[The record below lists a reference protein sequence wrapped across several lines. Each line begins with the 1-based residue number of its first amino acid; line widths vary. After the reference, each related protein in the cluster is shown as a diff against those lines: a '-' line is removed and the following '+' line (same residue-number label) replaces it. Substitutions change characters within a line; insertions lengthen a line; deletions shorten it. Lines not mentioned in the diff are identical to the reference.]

1 MNSTSNPRS
10 REDLVKE
17 YKTLLRELVDL
28 RPSGTRQKIAETL
41 GKHKSFVSQITN
53 PAYPVPIPAGDV
65 PVIVKVCHLSPDERQ
80 RFLAAYAAAHPSR
93 TAGAAAGPQRKGTD
107 GGGRQ
112 ITISLPELGDP
123 EFEQYLEETI
133 RQTARRLIG
142 LATRRRGKK

>member
-1 MNSTSNPRS
+1 MNSSSNPQS
-10 REDLVKE
+10 REDLVKT

-80 RFLAAYAAAHPSR
+80 RFLAAYAAAHPNR
-93 TAGAAAGPQRKGTD
+93 TANATAGSPRRGAD
-107 GGGRQ
+107 SGGRQ
-112 ITISLPELGDP
+112 ITISLPEMDDP
-123 EFEQYLEETI
+123 ELEQYLEETI
-133 RQTARRLIG
+133 RQTARRLIS
-142 LATRRRGKK
+142 LATRRRAKK

>member
-1 MNSTSNPRS
+1 MNSTSSPRS
-10 REDLVKE
+10 REDLVKA

-93 TAGAAAGPQRKGTD
+93 TASATTTPARKGAD
-107 GGGRQ
+107 VGGRQ
-112 ITISLPELGDP
+112 ITIGLPEIDDP
-123 EFEQYLEETI
+123 DLEQYLEETI
-133 RQTARRLIG
+133 RQTARRLIS